1 MICYNKIQ
9 VYLLRVCNFRIIHFF
24 LQIGKQLLQSSD
36 FIELGFESFTILT
49 MKEIT
54 IINDVPTNVQI
65 ETIIMFGQEITK
77 FNFESKWDDIYNAN
91 IYLQEILG
99 PDYELL
105 GT

>member
-1 MICYNKIQ
+1 M
-9 VYLLRVCNFRIIHFF
+9 
-24 LQIGKQLLQSSD
+24 
-36 FIELGFESFTILT
+36 GFESFTILT